1 MELLKIAKAYLRQAE
16 ARLKDAKEALAD
28 GNYPYAVRLSQECVE
43 MSLKAVLK
51 AVGIEY
57 PKVHDVS
64 DVLVD
69 VEDRFPDWFRAEL
82 QFLCQ
87 IQQSPRQEE
96 GDKPVPRRGGPPI
109 P

>member
-1 MELLKIAKAYLRQAE
+1 MELLKIAKAYLSQAE

-28 GNYPYAVRLSQECVE
+28 GIYPYAVRLSRKCVE
-43 MSLKAVLK
+43 KSLKAVLK

-69 VEDRFPDWFRAEL
+69 VKERFPEWFRAEL

-87 IQQSPRQEE
+87 SS
-96 GDKPVPRRGGPPI
+96 KALARRGR
-109 P
+109 